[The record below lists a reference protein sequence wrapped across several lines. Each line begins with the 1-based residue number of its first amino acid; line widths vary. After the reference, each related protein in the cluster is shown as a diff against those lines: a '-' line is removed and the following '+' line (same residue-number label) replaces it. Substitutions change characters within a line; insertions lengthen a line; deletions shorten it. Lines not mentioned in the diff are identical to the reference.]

1 MTLQNA
7 SLQREEGKRCRAA
20 LSEPIPR
27 LHPGIT
33 QTRGRGHGAGVL
45 RAGLGKG
52 LCNGGKRGAGQGAA
66 CGEMAAYKPGY
77 RFARTISIV
86 YPLWVARFGRSV
98 VGMRGRYVCL

>member
-33 QTRGRGHGAGVL
+33 QIRGRGPRQGGGVL
-45 RAGLGKG
+45 SCGRAGGKVCVTGANEGLGREQPV
-52 LCNGGKRGAGQGAA
+52 GKWLL
-66 CGEMAAYKPGY
+66 
-77 RFARTISIV
+77 ISLGTV
-86 YPLWVARFGRSV
+86 LLAQYL
-98 VGMRGRYVCL
+98 